1 MTSIE
6 ILNLDSLLSC
16 NESLLKFKNLH
27 LFEEIKNN
35 YILLLRKEEN
45 KKSNYI
51 NDEKFIYFIRK
62 DRDYITSE
70 LNEIVETY
78 YSLFFFFFSSNT
90 YYVEKLEKIE
100 VDDVYPINCLY
111 SFQIV

>member
-51 NDEKFIYFIRK
+51 NDEKFIVHQGRSPRI
-62 DRDYITSE
+62 I
-70 LNEIVETY
+70 LNLH
-78 YSLFFFFFSSNT
+78 SGS
-90 YYVEKLEKIE
+90 
-100 VDDVYPINCLY
+100 
-111 SFQIV
+111 Q